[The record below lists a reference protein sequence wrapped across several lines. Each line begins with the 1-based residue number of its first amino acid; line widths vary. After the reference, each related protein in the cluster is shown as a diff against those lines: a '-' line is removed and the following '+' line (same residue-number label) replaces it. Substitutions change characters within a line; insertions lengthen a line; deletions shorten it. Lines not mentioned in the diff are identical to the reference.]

1 MPRILIIE
9 DEPDM
14 RRGLQ
19 DNLEFENYMVVTTA
33 NGVEGLRLAQKEEF
47 DLILL
52 DLMLPGMDGIDV
64 CRHLKDGG
72 SLTPIIMLTARG
84 SEADKIEGLEIG
96 ADDYITKPFSLR
108 ELLARI
114 KAILRRTQIE
124 PRESIHTFQFSDVTL
139 DFDHMTATKNGEE
152 LEFSPRE
159 MEIMKLLVESEGK
172 IVSREQFLK
181 QVWGYDNVPATR
193 TVDNHIAKLRQKIEI
208 EPDSPQHIITA
219 HRQGYRFI
227 P

>member
-1 MPRILIIE
+1 MPRILIVE

-19 DNLEFENYMVVTTA
+19 DNLEFDNYDVVTTS
-33 NGVEGLRLAQKEEF
+33 NGIEGLRLAQKEEF

-64 CRHLKDGG
+64 CRKLKEAG
-72 SLTPIIMLTARG
+72 STTPIIMLTARG
-84 SEADKIEGLEIG
+84 SEADRVEGLEIG

-108 ELLARI
+108 ELMARI
-114 KAILRRTQIE
+114 RAILRRVHHDDQ
-124 PRESIHTFQFSDVTL
+124 FQVHEYRFGEFAV
-139 DFDHMTATKNGEE
+139 DFDNLTARRNDRE
-152 LEFSPRE
+152 LEFSSRE
-159 MEIMKLLVESEGK
+159 FEILKLLIENEGK
-172 IVSREQFLK
+172 IVTREQFLK
-181 QVWGYDNVPATR
+181 QVWGYTNVPATR
-193 TVDNHIAKLRQKIEI
+193 TVDNHIAKLRQKIED
-208 EPDSPQHIITA
+208 EPDNPRHIITA

>member
-19 DNLEFENYMVVTTA
+19 DNLEFENYEVVTTA
-33 NGVEGLRLAQKEEF
+33 NGVEGLRLAQKEDF

-114 KAILRRTQIE
+114 KVILRRTQLE
-124 PRESIHTFQFSDVTL
+124 PRESIHTFEFAGVL
-139 DFDHMTATKNGEE
+139 IDFDHMTVTKNGEE

-159 MEIMKLLVESEGK
+159 IEIMKLLVESEGK
-172 IVSREQFLK
+172 IVTREQFLK

-193 TVDNHIAKLRQKIEI
+193 TVDNHIAKLRQKIED